1 MLDALHFCHVC
12 KSVCFCLNQK
22 LVVSLV
28 PRVLTPVTHVTP
40 PLDRPTSGYKFSSVG
55 NYIQS
60 SKVSLHVRLKDGHY
74 PDEMPANQMPD
85 AWGDQDAWC
94 PDERPPWIDELPVNS
109 DGSPR
114 WDLVEPWPQGRR
126 SLDQMEDPWLTGLIR
141 WVHAEVGNSATTVLR
156 AQQ

>member
-1 MLDALHFCHVC
+1 MFELEISGSLCKFSDKMLDALHFCHVC

-74 PDEMPANQMPD
+74 PDEMPASQMPD
-85 AWGDQDAWC
+85 ALMKGHHTMGRMPGGPTAAM
-94 PDERPPWIDELPVNS
+94 PPWRTRCLRGPWR
-109 DGSPR
+109 GSC
-114 WDLVEPWPQGRR
+114 Q
-126 SLDQMEDPWLTGLIR
+126 SIQMSP
-141 WVHAEVGNSATTVLR
+141 
-156 AQQ
+156 